1 MKFDK
6 LNLQSPVEFMLEAE
20 ESFKKNYSE
29 FRDMMN
35 GRIHE
40 VFKVA
45 IKDEDFLKIAIFN
58 NDYLNI
64 SPVDTFLSYYSKK
77 LPKLS
82 EKKLLFVNALFKNLF
97 KFVLKN
103 ENEFK
108 EVNYSIINNTKIAR

>member
-6 LNLQSPVEFMLEAE
+6 LDLHSPVKVMLEAE
-20 ESFKKNYSE
+20 EAFKENYSE
-29 FRDMMN
+29 FDDMIN
-35 GRIHE
+35 GRVHE

-45 IKDEDFLKIAIFN
+45 IKDEDFLKIAVFN

-82 EKKLLFVNALFKNLF
+82 ERKLLFVNSLFKNLF

-103 ENEFK
+103 EFK
-108 EVNYSIINNTKIAR
+108 EVNYSIINKTEIAR